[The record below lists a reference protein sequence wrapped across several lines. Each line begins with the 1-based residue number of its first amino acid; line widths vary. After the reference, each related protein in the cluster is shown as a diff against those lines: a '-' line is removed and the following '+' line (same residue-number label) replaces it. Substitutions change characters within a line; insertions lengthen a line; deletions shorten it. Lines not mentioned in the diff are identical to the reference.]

1 MIQFLLT
8 LQLEFGLREKERDRE
23 RRGEIEREGHGKKIR
38 EDLRCLSPAVRGP
51 FL

>member
-23 RRGEIEREGHGKKIR
+23 RRAWKKIR